1 MRSCPQHVV
10 LVEVLVGNPAA
21 CIWHPGSGLMGWSV
35 SLEQIAL
42 LHERG
47 IHSVTLLLDGDD
59 TGRRGRERVL
69 PELSSSFF
77 VRAPLLADGEKPTR
91 CRNSSC
97 LSLLTL
103 ISKQTKPAV
112 FPIPYG

>member
-1 MRSCPQHVV
+1 MRLCPQHVV

-47 IHSVTLLLDGDD
+47 IRFVTLLLDGDD
-59 TGRRGRERVL
+59 TGRRGRERML
-69 PELSSSFF
+69 PELSSSFSLSG
-77 VRAPLLADGEKPTR
+77 RR
-91 CRNSSC
+91 CSPMGKNRHAAG
-97 LSLLTL
+97 T
-103 ISKQTKPAV
+103 AAA
-112 FPIPYG
+112 